1 MESERA
7 ITALPATMPAA
18 NNINCTYPPTSPSIQ
33 RLMSSARWPNVAQA
47 VVFLSSFLLLVPTDS
62 LLLSPMSSGENMR
75 SSVTR
80 IAISQL
86 RSTSNKANSLIDVA
100 KCAGWAKQS
109 GSVMLFLPECLGFMG
124 DNATHTLEQA
134 DAEISLDNKDIDQN
148 PFHKLLSDAIISPD
162 ANSKIEGNQNTTSI
176 VQALQFIARESNL
189 WISGGGV
196 HTRVP
201 TSKSPSDQK
210 IYNTHVII
218 DNNGLLKAYY
228 HKIHLFDVSIPGK
241 VNLQESKTTEPG
253 TKLVLCDSP
262 IGKLGL
268 SICYD
273 MRFSEMY
280 VDLVNEGAQVLLAP
294 SAFTVPTGKAHWHAL
309 LRGELW
315 GLRSSCNTCCYY
327 FLNCISSFPT
337 ARAIESQCYMIA
349 AAQVGKHNEKRQS
362 YGHSLVYD
370 PWGELLADAGG
381 FDGVGMTGIQATSS
395 DDSPVVTP
403 SIVTCEIDL
412 NKIASVRESMP
423 MQQHRANSKYSLT

>member
-1 MESERA
+1 
-7 ITALPATMPAA
+7 
-18 NNINCTYPPTSPSIQ
+18 
-33 RLMSSARWPNVAQA
+33 
-47 VVFLSSFLLLVPTDS
+47 
-62 LLLSPMSSGENMR
+62 MSSGENMR

-86 RSTSNKANSLIDVA
+86 RSTSNKADNLIDVA

-134 DAEISLDNKDIDQN
+134 DTEISLDNKDIDQN
-148 PFHKLLSDAIISPD
+148 PLHKLLSDAIISPD
-162 ANSKIEGNQNTTSI
+162 ANLKIEGNQNTTSI

-280 VDLVNEGAQVLLAP
+280 VDLVNEGAQILLAP

-309 LRGELW
+309 LR
-315 GLRSSCNTCCYY
+315 
-327 FLNCISSFPT
+327 

>member
-1 MESERA
+1 M
-7 ITALPATMPAA
+7 L
-18 NNINCTYPPTSPSIQ
+18 
-33 RLMSSARWPNVAQA
+33 SA
-47 VVFLSSFLLLVPTDS
+47 DS
-62 LLLSPMSSGENMR
+62 LLSPTSSGESMR

-80 IAISQL
+80 IAIGQI
-86 RSTSNKANSLIDVA
+86 RSTSDKAKNLIDVA

-124 DNATHTLEQA
+124 DNAMHTLEQA
-134 DAEISLDNKDIDQN
+134 DPEISMNNTDIEPN

-162 ANSKIEGNQNTTSI
+162 ANNKIEGNQNASSI
-176 VQALQFIARESNL
+176 VQALQFIARESNM

-201 TSKSPSDQK
+201 RTASDQKK

-218 DNNGLLKAYY
+218 DNNGKLKAYY

-262 IGKLGL
+262 VGKLGL

-280 VDLVNEGAQVLLAP
+280 VDLVNEGAQILLAP

-309 LRGELW
+309 LRGETLK
-315 GLRSSCNTCCYY
+315 LFYDDTCCY
-327 FLNCISSFPT
+327 F
-337 ARAIESQCYMIA
+337 
-349 AAQVGKHNEKRQS
+349 
-362 YGHSLVYD
+362 
-370 PWGELLADAGG
+370 
-381 FDGVGMTGIQATSS
+381 
-395 DDSPVVTP
+395 
-403 SIVTCEIDL
+403 
-412 NKIASVRESMP
+412 
-423 MQQHRANSKYSLT
+423 